1 MGSLKRYKP
10 QGAQSATTGGHSGS
24 VCVPTRPWA
33 LLDTGQGWEGTGE
46 YCEVPG
52 APEQLG
58 RCDSCP
64 DCMELAVPTSPHLAC
79 HPYLPTFPA
88 SSGVVHLWPL
98 AALMPAVLGS
108 CQVKSWLARLDPTCE
123 LFYFPSLPYTASVCF
138 YKYFTSLAKVYFI
151 SLLNLLNIN
160 AATTLP

>member
-1 MGSLKRYKP
+1 MCSYQAMGF
-10 QGAQSATTGGHSGS
+10 TGH
-24 VCVPTRPWA
+24 RP
-33 LLDTGQGWEGTGE
+33 GWKGMAEH
-46 YCEVPG
+46 CKVPG

-58 RCDSCP
+58 RCDSWP
-64 DCMELAVPTSPHLAC
+64 DCTELLCPPVPISSPTPPSPPSRLAQVWC
-79 HPYLPTFPA
+79 ICGL
-88 SSGVVHLWPL
+88 L
-98 AALMPAVLGS
+98 ATLTPAVLGS

-123 LFYFPSLPYTASVCF
+123 LFYFPSLPYTALVCF

>member
-1 MGSLKRYKP
+1 MFSPRPLEAP
-10 QGAQSATTGGHSGS
+10 QEPCVFLLGHGLSWTQARGGKDWESIARCQEHLSSWAGTTAAQTAWSWL
-24 VCVPTRPWA
+24 CPPVPIPPPA
-33 LLDTGQGWEGTGE
+33 
-46 YCEVPG
+46 
-52 APEQLG
+52 
-58 RCDSCP
+58 
-64 DCMELAVPTSPHLAC
+64 
-79 HPYLPTFPA
+79 PA
-88 SSGVVHLWPL
+88 SPPSRLAQVWCICGLL
-98 AALMPAVLGS
+98 AALTPAVRGS

>member
-1 MGSLKRYKP
+1 MSNPQLLEAAQEPCVFLPGRGLYWTSARGGKEQESIARCQAHLSSWAGVTAAQTAWSWLCPPAPVSL
-10 QGAQSATTGGHSGS
+10 
-24 VCVPTRPWA
+24 PT
-33 LLDTGQGWEGTGE
+33 
-46 YCEVPG
+46 
-52 APEQLG
+52 
-58 RCDSCP
+58 
-64 DCMELAVPTSPHLAC
+64 PTSPPSRLAQVWC
-79 HPYLPTFPA
+79 IC
-88 SSGVVHLWPL
+88 GPL
-98 AALMPAVLGS
+98 AALMAAVRGS